1 MENTMINTA
10 TTLLDEG
17 KKSLD
22 TLLREKAYDE
32 VMEKLQEEG
41 INASDVK
48 EEDIEALV
56 AARVRDKM
64 NGLKGFATGT
74 AFALLLSSI
83 IGF

>member
-1 MENTMINTA
+1 MINTA

-22 TLLREKAYDE
+22 TLLREKAYAEIVERLDA
-32 VMEKLQEEG
+32 QG
-41 INASDVK
+41 IDVDDVSDV
-48 EEDIEALV
+48 DIEALV
-56 AARVRDKM
+56 ATRVNEMMGGIK
-64 NGLKGFATGT
+64 NFAAGG

>member
-1 MENTMINTA
+1 MINTA

-32 VMEKLQEEG
+32 VMDKLQEEG
-41 INASDVK
+41 INVSDVK
-48 EEDIEALV
+48 EEDLEALV
-56 AARVRDKM
+56 AARVHDKM

-74 AFALLLSSI
+74 AFTLLLSSI